1 MLHEHDPHA
10 GCPTWKAFCW
20 PAPQQQGKQLIGALS
35 PTCRSARQ
43 LAFGGHSVRWQS
55 RARAHSS
62 IPYPGSCN
70 SRQHGEPA
78 RNGVSVET
86 KDFPSEWRKH
96 PLVDGFTLD
105 WTIPKSIN
113 HPSAQCMLWAQCM
126 LSSTRICINKSIML
140 ENWPTPLVASTFRLL
155 TAHSVLQALCLLQNR
170 ND

>member
-1 MLHEHDPHA
+1 MA
-10 GCPTWKAFCW
+10 VW
-20 PAPQQQGKQLIGALS
+20 PVSWPMEVTLS
-35 PTCRSARQ
+35 A
-43 LAFGGHSVRWQS
+43 VS
-55 RARAHSS
+55 RARAHTHQTHARAAVTVGNM
-62 IPYPGSCN
+62 GS
-70 SRQHGEPA
+70 QLEMEPA
-78 RNGVSVET
+78 WKQRT
-86 KDFPSEWRKH
+86 FPSERRKH